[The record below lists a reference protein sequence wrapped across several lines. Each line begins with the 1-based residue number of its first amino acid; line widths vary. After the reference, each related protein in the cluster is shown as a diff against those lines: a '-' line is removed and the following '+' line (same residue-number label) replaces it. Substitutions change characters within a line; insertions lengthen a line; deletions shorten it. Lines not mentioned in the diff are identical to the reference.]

1 MNRTPLFLLL
11 SLLLLSMASALIV
24 AQEKPKNEAPQ
35 SEVSKDPPKD
45 SKASTPAAAMPAVDE
60 ILDKYVKALGGK
72 ETLEKLNTRI
82 IKGSLDIDA
91 MNMGGSFEKFDKA
104 PNKSSTRI
112 SIQGFG
118 DINSVY
124 DGTKG
129 WAVDPFTGFR
139 ELSGIELAATK
150 READFRSALNFKKNY
165 TKLEV
170 KGKEKVESSEA
181 YVVEA
186 TPAEGGDP
194 EKFYFDVKSG
204 LIVRHDSERESPQG
218 KLSAEEY
225 LTDYKEIDGV
235 KIPFTTKFVTPAFA
249 LTFKIAEVQHNAE
262 IDEAKFNKPSA
273 TQ

>member
-1 MNRTPLFLLL
+1 MNRTPLSLLL
-11 SLLLLSMASALIV
+11 SLVLLSVTSALIV
-24 AQEKPKNEAPQ
+24 AQEKPKNEPPKN
-35 SEVSKDPPKD
+35 EVSKDPPKEI
-45 SKASTPAAAMPAVDE
+45 KASTPAAATPAVDE
-60 ILDKYVKALGGK
+60 ILDNYVKALGGK
-72 ETLEKLNTRI
+72 ESLEKLNTRI
-82 IKGSLDIDA
+82 IKGSFDIDS
-91 MNMGGSFEKFDKA
+91 MNMGGSFERFDKA

-124 DGTKG
+124 DGTNG
-129 WAVDPFTGFR
+129 WSVDPFTGFR

-186 TPAEGGDP
+186 TPAEGAP

-204 LIVRHDSERESPQG
+204 LIVRHDSERDSPQG
-218 KLSAEEY
+218 KLSAEQY
-225 LTDYKEIDGV
+225 LSDYKVIDGV

-249 LTFKIAEVQHNAE
+249 FTVKIAEVQHNAE